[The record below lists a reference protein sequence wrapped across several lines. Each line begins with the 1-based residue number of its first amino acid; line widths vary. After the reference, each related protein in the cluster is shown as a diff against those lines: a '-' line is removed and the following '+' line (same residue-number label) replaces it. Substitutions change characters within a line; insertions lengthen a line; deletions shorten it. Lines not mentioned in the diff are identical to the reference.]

1 MRVNAMEKFSIEKK
15 YIYISLVFGLLFV
28 FIVPPFQSP
37 DEDSHFKK
45 AYQVS
50 KGHLYPSIR
59 KNVAG
64 NYFPK

>member
-1 MRVNAMEKFSIEKK
+1 MEKFSIEKK
-15 YIYISLVFGLLFV
+15 YLYIALIFGILFV

-50 KGHLYPSIR
+50 KGKLYPEVK
-59 KNVAG
+59 KNVIG
-64 NYFPK
+64 NYFPTEMLN